1 MTLTTDYEKGSVRV
15 HILNTQGVQVR
26 NFSMKGS
33 ATLDVSDL
41 PSGLYFVY
49 VIGGEMISRKV
60 VIQK

>member
-1 MTLTTDYEKGSVRV
+1 MTLSTDYEKGSMRV
-15 HILNTQGVQVR
+15 HILNSQGVEVR

-49 VIGGEMISRKV
+49 VIGGQMVTRK
-60 VIQK
+60 IIID